1 MTRRGLVV
9 LGSTGSIGT
18 QTLDVVRAMPGRFR
32 VVGLAGGANVELLG
46 QQIAEFDVPSYCA
59 SAPAPTGSARLVP
72 MEELVSLPGVDLV
85 VVATASTAALS
96 ATLKALELG
105 RAVAT
110 ANKEVLVAAGEIVVA
125 TARRHGAALLPID
138 SEHSA
143 IWQCLRG
150 EENHAVARVVLTA
163 SGGAFRDLPL
173 DQLETVSPAAA
184 LKHPVWQM
192 GAKITIDAATLVN
205 KAFEVV
211 EAHWLFDVPYDKI
224 DVVIHRESV
233 IHSVV
238 HFVDGS
244 SKAQLGRPDMHVPI
258 QYALTYPERVE
269 NAVPPADLTALGQL
283 SFAALDHERYPAFG
297 CVLEAARRGGTYP
310 AALSAA
316 NDVAVGLFLAGRTGF
331 GAIAAALRACLDAH
345 RSAGHPTLDDV
356 LAAEGWA
363 RAFTTELL
371 AGGPATTAPRA

>member
-1 MTRRGLVV
+1 MTRCGLVV

-18 QTLDVVRAMPGRFR
+18 QTLDVVRAMPERFE
-32 VVGLAGGANVELLG
+32 VLGLAGGSNVELLG
-46 QQIAEFDVPSYCA
+46 RQLDEFRVPHYCA
-59 SAPAPTGSARLVP
+59 NADAGPRAS
-72 MEELVSLPGVDLV
+72 ELVGMEDLVRLPGVDLV
-85 VVATASTAALS
+85 VVATAGTAALA
-96 ATLKALELG
+96 ATLRALELG

-110 ANKEVLVAAGEIVVA
+110 ANKEVLVAAGELVVQ

-150 EENHAVARVVLTA
+150 EESRAVERVLLTA

-173 DQLETVSPAAA
+173 DQLDGVSPAAA

-211 EAHWLFDVPYDKI
+211 EARWLFDIPYDKI

-258 QYALTYPERVE
+258 QYALTYPERVA
-269 NAVPPADLTALGQL
+269 NAVPPADLAALGQL
-283 SFAALDHERYPAFG
+283 SFARLDDARYPAFG
-297 CVLEAARRGGTYP
+297 CVMEAARLGGTHL

-316 NDVAVGLFLAGRTGF
+316 NDVAVELFLSGRARF
-331 GAIAAALRACLDAH
+331 GDIARTLRACLEAH
-345 RSAGHPTLDDV
+345 RSAEHPGLEEV
-356 LAAEGWA
+356 LAAERWG
-363 RAFTTELL
+363 RAFTTERL
-371 AGGPATTAPRA
+371 AGGSPTTVPRA

>member
-18 QTLDVVRAMPGRFR
+18 QTLDVVRAMPSRFR
-32 VVGLAGGANVELLG
+32 VMGLAGGSNVELLG
-46 QQIAEFDVPSYCA
+46 RQLDEFRVPYYCA
-59 SAPAPTGSARLVP
+59 NAPASAGTA
-72 MEELVSLPGVDLV
+72 ELVTMEDLVRLPEVGLV
-85 VVATASTAALS
+85 VVATAGTAALA
-96 ATLKALELG
+96 ATLTALTLG

-110 ANKEVLVAAGEIVVA
+110 ANKEVLVAAGELVVA

-150 EENHAVARVVLTA
+150 EESQAVGRVLLTA

-173 DQLETVSPAAA
+173 EQLEAVSPAAA

-211 EAHWLFDVPYDKI
+211 EAHWLFDLPYDKI

-258 QYALTYPERVE
+258 QYALTYPERIV
-269 NAVPPADLTALGQL
+269 NAVPPADLAALGQL
-283 SFAALDHERYPAFG
+283 SFAPLDHERYPGFG
-297 CVLEAARRGGTYP
+297 CVMEAARRGGTYP

-316 NDVAVGLFLAGRTGF
+316 NDVAVELFLSERARF
-331 GAIAAALRACLDAH
+331 GDIAETLRACLEAH
-345 RSAGHPTLDDV
+345 RSTDHPTLDAV
-356 LAAEGWA
+356 LAAERWA
-363 RAFTTELL
+363 RAFTTERL
-371 AGGPATTAPRA
+371 AGGSATTAPRA

>member
-1 MTRRGLVV
+1 MTRGLVV

-18 QTLDVVRAMPGRFR
+18 QTLDVVRAMAGRFR
-32 VVGLAGGANVELLG
+32 VMGLAGGSNVELLG
-46 QQIAEFDVPSYCA
+46 KQLEEFRVPYYCA
-59 SAPAPTGSARLVP
+59 NAPAAAGAAQ
-72 MEELVSLPGVDLV
+72 LVSMEDLVRMPGVELI
-85 VVATASTAALS
+85 VVATVGTAALA

-143 IWQCLRG
+143 IWQCMRG
-150 EENHAVARVVLTA
+150 EESRAVARVVLTA

-173 DQLETVSPAAA
+173 DQLERASPAAA

-211 EAHWLFDVPYDKI
+211 EAHWLFGVPYEKI

-269 NAVPPADLTALGQL
+269 NAVPPADLAAIGRL
-283 SFAALDHERYPAFG
+283 SFAALDHARYPAFG
-297 CVLEAARRGGTYP
+297 CVLEAARRGGTYA

-316 NDVAVGLFLAGRTGF
+316 NDVAVELFLAGRARF
-331 GAIAAALRACLDAH
+331 SDIAETLRACLDAH
-345 RSAGHPTLDDV
+345 CSSGRPTLDDV
-356 LAAEGWA
+356 LEAERWA
-363 RAFTTELL
+363 RAFTTGRL
-371 AGGPATTAPRA
+371 AGGSAATAPRA